1 MLDLVIEQW
10 VGEFNIE
17 KSTPESGISHM
28 TESEDIANLHL
39 KDSFYLYK
47 YWNGNLQL
55 IQCNMKHKKKD
66 LELHVEKNY
75 HQNHNRIC
83 LKYILI
89 SVWLTLPKMLFTNEK
104 IPQQVHRS

>member
-47 YWNGNLQL
+47 Y
-55 IQCNMKHKKKD
+55 
-66 LELHVEKNY
+66 
-75 HQNHNRIC
+75 
-83 LKYILI
+83 
-89 SVWLTLPKMLFTNEK
+89 
-104 IPQQVHRS
+104 